1 MERGC
6 SLFRSVT
13 SSKVEFISTFIGSA
27 AFFYGAFFREEPIM
41 EADYYSWID
50 DLFSRGAHGYVFFVI
65 DRRTFSGCGVHTACT
80 KRLFLRRGSACFFHP
95 VRLFERY
102 LSSRIYGIFSPAR
115 IYRVVFFC
123 IMRIERLFFIRCYRH
138 VDFSSVLSFCALRFF
153 KLLLMIDLSL
163 VLSEV
168 LSMWIF
174 L

>member
-1 MERGC
+1 MN
-6 SLFRSVT
+6 LFQPSWLCRFFLRS
-13 SSKVEFISTFIGSA
+13 
-27 AFFYGAFFREEPIM
+27 
-41 EADYYSWID
+41 
-50 DLFSRGAHGYVFFVI
+50 LFSRGAYHGSGFLFMVRRPLFARSTWIRLFCHRSADFF
-65 DRRTFSGCGVHTACT
+65 RLWGAHCT
-80 KRLFLRRGSACFFHP
+80 KRLFLRRGSASFFHP
-95 VRLFERY
+95 VRFFERY
-102 LSSRIYGIFSPAR
+102 FSSRITAFFHLQGFIESS
-115 IYRVVFFC
+115 FFC

>member
-1 MERGC
+1 MDRRP
-6 SLFRSVT
+6 LFARST
-13 SSKVEFISTFIGSA
+13 WIRLFCHRSA
-27 AFFYGAFFREEPIM
+27 DFFRL
-41 EADYYSWID
+41 W
-50 DLFSRGAHGYVFFVI
+50 GAH
-65 DRRTFSGCGVHTACT
+65 CT
-80 KRLFLRRGSACFFHP
+80 KRLFLRRGSASFFHP

-102 LSSRIYGIFSPAR
+102 FSSRIYGIFSPAR

-174 L
+174 LYADEYLSKHVDFSLG

>member
-1 MERGC
+1 M
-6 SLFRSVT
+6 
-13 SSKVEFISTFIGSA
+13 
-27 AFFYGAFFREEPIM
+27 
-41 EADYYSWID
+41 
-50 DLFSRGAHGYVFFVI
+50 
-65 DRRTFSGCGVHTACT
+65 DRRPLFARRTWIRLFCHRSADFFPLWDAHCT
-80 KRLFLRRGSACFFHP
+80 KGLFLRRGSASFFHP

-102 LSSRIYGIFSPAR
+102 FSSRIYGIFSPAR

-153 KLLLMIDLSL
+153 KLLLMIDSSL